1 MYLLQNEDS
10 GDNVDAR
17 SLKEDRSENLTD
29 IPPGLNLFTKTNES
43 LGFKYFDIGWLS
55 RSEFTEN
62 RLSCAYIYPNIFF
75 HTYKVISLKF
85 KSVHIFFFLY
95 PERFTGYQDINSMYL
110 HNTIQLYFH
119 F

>member
-1 MYLLQNEDS
+1 MCLLQNEDS

-17 SLKEDRSENLTD
+17 SLKEDRSENLTE

-75 HTYKVISLKF
+75 SHLQGYKF
-85 KSVHIFFFLY
+85 KIQIGPYFFLSISRKVY
-95 PERFTGYQDINSMYL
+95 RISGHKFYVPT
-110 HNTIQLYFH
+110 
-119 F
+119 

>member
-1 MYLLQNEDS
+1 MKKSHRLCNHVILYLFQNEDS

-55 RSEFTEN
+55 RSEFTVN
-62 RLSCAYIYPNIFF
+62 RLSCAYIYPNNFFSHLPGNRFENSNWSIFF
-75 HTYKVISLKF
+75 SF
-85 KSVHIFFFLY
+85 
-95 PERFTGYQDINSMYL
+95 
-110 HNTIQLYFH
+110 
-119 F
+119 